1 MKEHGHQ
8 FNDPSYLSPTQQI
21 SQACSSRS
29 AFQNWLLLH
38 FGHTWGTVMC
48 ITCPYW
54 LLGIQ
59 PYKISNWTH
68 FWKQSPALW
77 EAILANM
84 SGKCSLF
91 SSEFLQIPQQRMLHL
106 SKAHLGGNRMTP
118 TPTRGG
124 ETPRSVDASLWL
136 LWPCWPNWI
145 ADLQNI
151 YSTSILIDFKMQH
164 GVWSWLVSTVNST
177 HLY

>member
-48 ITCPYW
+48 ITCACW

-68 FWKQSPALW
+68 FWKQSPAVGSYTGQYVR
-77 EAILANM
+77 EM
-84 SGKCSLF
+84 F
-91 SSEFLQIPQQRMLHL
+91 SVFEWIFADTSTPFETPP
-106 SKAHLGGNRMTP
+106 GGNRMTP

-124 ETPRSVDASLWL
+124 ETPRSVEASLWL
-136 LWPCWPNWI
+136 LWPCWPNLI
-145 ADLQNI
+145 ADLLNI
-151 YSTSILIDFKMQH
+151 YSTSILIDFKM
-164 GVWSWLVSTVNST
+164 
-177 HLY
+177 